1 MNNKWVL
8 EYSVSQDCFNVD
20 TKERILQ
27 KNRLAMYE
35 QMSNDYKIIGEF
47 ETEDEAFEMGNILRR
62 KVGSK
67 KTIFERFVDEN

>member
-67 KTIFERFVDEN
+67 KTIFERFIDED

>member
-67 KTIFERFVDEN
+67 KTIFERFNDED

>member
-47 ETEDEAFEMGNILRR
+47 SNEDDAFEMGNIYREKIGRR
-62 KVGSK
+62 N
-67 KTIFERFVDEN
+67 TFREYNDEN

>member
-1 MNNKWVL
+1 MKDKWVL

-67 KTIFERFVDEN
+67 KTIFERFADED

>member
-1 MNNKWVL
+1 MSNKWVL

-27 KNRLAMYE
+27 KNRIAMYE

-47 ETEDEAFEMGNILRR
+47 ETEDEALEMGNILRR

-67 KTIFERFVDEN
+67 KTIFERFVDED

>member
-1 MNNKWVL
+1 MKDKWVL

-67 KTIFERFVDEN
+67 KTIFERFIDED

>member
-1 MNNKWVL
+1 MKDKLVL

-67 KTIFERFVDEN
+67 KTIFERFIDED

>member
-47 ETEDEAFEMGNILRR
+47 SNEDDAFEMGNIYREKIGRR
-62 KVGSK
+62 NTSR
-67 KTIFERFVDEN
+67 EYNDEN